1 MIFIIT
7 VIVAIIAI
15 FFGLFATLGIAVA
28 VICGLFMGISV
39 TIIKLFILP
48 RFEARE
54 RLRLANDNVRLS
66 PEKLEVRYDSYKN
79 GYVIDCF
86 YTSPETG
93 RKFVF
98 STQPF
103 ATDPTPY
110 LFDAKLTIVA
120 NRVDY
125 SNYIVDTNGLDNIIR

>member
-7 VIVAIIAI
+7 VIVAIIAV

-48 RFEARE
+48 RFETRE